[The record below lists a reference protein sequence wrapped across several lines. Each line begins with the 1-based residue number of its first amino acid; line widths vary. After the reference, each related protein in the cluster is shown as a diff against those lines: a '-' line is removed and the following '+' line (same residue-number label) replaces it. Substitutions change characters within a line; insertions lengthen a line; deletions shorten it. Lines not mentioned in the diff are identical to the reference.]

1 MAKQKHTY
9 IYSIVFD
16 SRNAERINL
25 GNTVH
30 VSPLSRTE
38 LLINVANSDDMHMV
52 RRIPGIRKI
61 ALQFDIDD
69 DLCNGCNNCVV
80 ACPANS
86 LDELIKNWDE
96 QPTSAKYVVR
106 ITKGKFSGNRLD
118 KCRRITGDKNCKTCI
133 LACPFEAI
141 SVKS

>member
-1 MAKQKHTY
+1 MTKHVY

-25 GNTVH
+25 GNRVH

-38 LLINVANSDDMHMV
+38 LLINLVNGNNMQTV

-61 ALQFDIDD
+61 ALQFDIDE
-69 DLCNGCNNCVV
+69 DLCNGCNNCVS

-86 LDELIKNWDE
+86 LDELITNWDE
-96 QPTSAKYVVR
+96 QPASDKYVLR
-106 ITKGKFSGNRLD
+106 ITNGNLSANRLD
-118 KCRRITGDKNCKTCI
+118 KCKRITGDKNCKTCA

-141 SVKS
+141 SIKS